1 MTATPALEV
10 WLLAILV
17 VAICLARY
25 FHDLHRYSEH
35 RASTWDPLI
44 RRVIQR
50 SAGGRTAAAEL
61 TEPSRITWPA
71 PAGVPELSR
80 GLLAFSLVTVLAF
93 TVAVSLASGT
103 SGARELET
111 SVSTGLL
118 ATVATVVGLYC
129 GGKAAEPAPALR

>member
-17 VAICLARY
+17 VATCLARY
-25 FHDLHRYSEH
+25 FHDLHRYSER

-50 SAGGRTAAAEL
+50 CAGDGIGRPEA
-61 TEPSRITWPA
+61 TEPSTITWPP

-80 GLLAFSLVTVLAF
+80 GLLVFSLLAVLAF
-93 TVAVSLASGT
+93 TVAVSVASGT
-103 SGARELET
+103 SGTSELET

>member
-17 VAICLARY
+17 VANCLARY
-25 FHDLHRYSEH
+25 FHDLHRYSER
-35 RASTWDPLI
+35 RASTWEPLI

-50 SAGGRTAAAEL
+50 SAGERMAAVESTEL
-61 TEPSRITWPA
+61 SRITWPP
-71 PAGVPELSR
+71 PAGVPGLSR
-80 GLLAFSLVTVLAF
+80 GLLVFSLLAVLAF
-93 TVAVSLASGT
+93 TVAVSVASGT
-103 SGARELET
+103 SGTSELET